1 MEQEIKYD
9 ESQIDILEGLEPV
22 RKRPAMYIGST
33 NKVGL
38 HHCVWE
44 ILNNSVDEAR
54 MGECTLVEITI
65 LNDGYIKIV
74 DNGRGI
80 PCGIHPKKKIPTLE
94 VILSTLHAGGK
105 FGEEGYVK
113 SGGLHGVGTSCVVA
127 LSDDFDATI
136 FRDGNIYNQKYSKG
150 KKLTEVTITGKTD
163 KRGTQITFHPDNTI
177 FKDTIEFDYEVIKDR
192 LIDIAYQNS
201 NTTFIL
207 IDERVGK
214 ENREEFHFKEG
225 IKEYIS
231 NKIGDTK
238 TILDNTIYIK
248 KHDNEKDVD
257 VELCFNFIDKYGE
270 DIKSLVNAISTTEG
284 GTHVQGFYNGL
295 AKSFTEFARQNKIL
309 NQKDKDFKIE
319 DIREGIVAIVNA
331 GVNEPEFEGQT
342 KGKLGDSYVRNV
354 FQNVVKEYFEL
365 FTIEHKDE
373 SIKLAN
379 KFKTTQ
385 KMRNKVKDIKTKNG
399 QTEDPRISSKVIN
412 CTSFPPLL
420 CEMYV
425 VEGDSAGG
433 SAKSG
438 MDRRFQFVLPTKGKI
453 LNVEKQIYMG
463 NRVLTSDTLEQ
474 FNLASG
480 LSYKRQIEESELKCG
495 KFILLTDA
503 DTDAMHIRLLWI
515 TYIWRYHKWLIETG
529 KLFIAKPPLF
539 KITNKKTKE
548 VVYSFSDKEKE
559 ETVLNFGGVKNVEI
573 QRYKGCGEQNAEEL
587 WETTMNPLTRTLVKV
602 SCEDA
607 KRAEESIVLFMSNGK
622 EGERQ
627 KFLKENSMKY
637 ESEEF

>member
-1 MEQEIKYD
+1 MNKVKYD
-9 ESQIDILEGLEPV
+9 ESQIDVLEGLEAV

-33 NKVGL
+33 NKIGL

-44 ILNNSVDEAR
+44 IINNSVDEAR
-54 MGECTLVEITI
+54 MGECTEVEVKI
-65 LNDGYIKIV
+65 LNNGYIQIT

-80 PCGIHPKKKIPTLE
+80 PCGIHPKKGIPTLE

-105 FGEEGYVK
+105 FGENGYSK
-113 SGGLHGVGTSCVVA
+113 SGGLHGVGTSCVTA

-136 FRDGNIYNQKYSKG
+136 FRDGKVYNQKYSKG
-150 KKLTEVTITGKTD
+150 KKTTEVTVIGETE
-163 KRGTQITFHPDNTI
+163 KRGTRITFHPDSTI
-177 FKDTIEFDYEVIKDR
+177 FKDTIEFDYEIIKDR
-192 LIDIAYQNS
+192 LIDIAYQNA
-201 NTTFIL
+201 NTTFKL
-207 IDERVGK
+207 IDERLGK
-214 ENREEFHFKEG
+214 EIYDEFHFRDG

-231 NKIGDTK
+231 NKIGTMK
-238 TILDNTIYIK
+238 TILENTIYIK
-248 KHDNEKDVD
+248 SHDDDKDVD

-295 AKSFTEFARQNKIL
+295 AKVFTGFARQNKIL
-309 NQKDKDFKIE
+309 TQKDKDFKME

-342 KGKLGDSYVRNV
+342 KGKLGDSYVRSV
-354 FQNVVKEYFEL
+354 FQNVIKNYFDIFL
-365 FTIEHKDE
+365 IEHRDE

-385 KMRNKVKDIKTKNG
+385 RMRNKVKDIKSKG
-399 QTEDPRISSKVIN
+399 SQIEDPRIASKVIN
-412 CTSFPPLL
+412 CTSFPPLM
-420 CEMYV
+420 CEMYI

-433 SAKSG
+433 SAKQG

-453 LNVEKQIYMG
+453 LNVEKQIFMG
-463 NRVLTSDTLEQ
+463 NRVLSSETLEQ

-480 LSYKRQIEESELKCG
+480 LSYKRQIPESELKCG

-515 TYIWRYHKWLIETG
+515 TYIWRYHKWIIETG
-529 KLFIAKPPLF
+529 KLYIAKPPLF

-548 VVYSFSDKEKE
+548 IRYSFSDKERDE
-559 ETVLNFGGVKNVEI
+559 VVLEFGGIKNVEI
-573 QRYKGCGEQNAEEL
+573 NRYKGCGEQNADEL
-587 WETTMNPLTRTLVKV
+587 WETAMNPSSRTLVKV
-602 SCEDA
+602 SCKDA
-607 KRAEESIVLFMSNGK
+607 EKAEKSIVLFMSNGK
-622 EGERQ
+622 EEERQ
-627 KFLKENSMKY
+627 NFLKKNNYMKY
-637 ESEEF
+637 ESEEM